1 MKFTTVTAVLALSC
15 STVFAAGQGSSQ
27 AQDPNV
33 AAAQGSFA
41 AGSHANPTGITNANV
56 NSVLSPVPEA
66 DAVAMLAA
74 GVAAVGVLALRRR
87 NKK

>member
-1 MKFTTVTAVLALSC
+1 MKFAIVTAVLALSC
-15 STVFAAGQGSSQ
+15 SSVLAAGQGKGPQ
-27 AQDPNV
+27 VDPNV
-33 AAAQGSFA
+33 AAAHGSFV

-74 GVAAVGVLALRRR
+74 GVAIVGGLALRRR

>member
-1 MKFTTVTAVLALSC
+1 MKFAIVATASALS
-15 STVFAAGQGSSQ
+15 SSAAFAAGQGSSH
-27 AQDPNV
+27 AQDPNT
-33 AAAQGSFA
+33 AAAHGSFTA
-41 AGSHANPTGITNANV
+41 SSNANPTGITNANV

-74 GVAAVGVLALRRR
+74 GVAIVGAVALRRR

>member
-1 MKFTTVTAVLALSC
+1 MKFAIVAASLALSC
-15 STVFAAGQGSSQ
+15 STVLAAGQGSSH

-41 AGSHANPTGITNANV
+41 AGSHANPTGIANANP

-66 DAVAMLAA
+66 DAMAMLAA
-74 GVAAVGVLALRRR
+74 GVAIVGALALRRR